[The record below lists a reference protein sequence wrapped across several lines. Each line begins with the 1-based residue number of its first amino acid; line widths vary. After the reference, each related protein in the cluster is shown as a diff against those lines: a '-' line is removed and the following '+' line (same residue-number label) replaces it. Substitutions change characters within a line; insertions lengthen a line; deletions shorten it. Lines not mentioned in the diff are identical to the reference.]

1 MGSCGAGHIAWAH
14 VAQGILQ
21 GSCDIQGHM
30 SKRSVEYKVILTAR
44 SVFMA
49 LSTSDF
55 NVERELA
62 VESGTDQGE

>member
-1 MGSCGAGHIAWAH
+1 
-14 VAQGILQ
+14 
-21 GSCDIQGHM
+21 M

-44 SVFMA
+44 SVVMA